1 MRIPEPLTDFLP
13 KERGGVQRVAR
24 RVDCDEIS
32 PSVEVILEGS
42 LTLCVEDCAEL
53 QSMLHTS

>member
-1 MRIPEPLTDFLP
+1 MRIPDPLTDFLS

-42 LTLCVEDCAEL
+42 FTLRVENYAEL
-53 QSMLHTS
+53 QSVLHIS

>member
-42 LTLCVEDCAEL
+42 FTFCVEDCAEL
-53 QSMLHTS
+53 